1 MEQEYY
7 RMSDGEASAALTLV
21 GARSL
26 KATDDCCQTL
36 RVVDH
41 SPIVRALA
49 C

>member
-1 MEQEYY
+1 
-7 RMSDGEASAALTLV
+7 MSGGEASAALTLV

-26 KATDDCCQTL
+26 KATDCFQTL

-41 SPIVRALA
+41 SPIVIALA

>member
-1 MEQEYY
+1 
-7 RMSDGEASAALTLV
+7 MSGGEASAALTLV

-26 KATDDCCQTL
+26 KATDDCFQTL

-41 SPIVRALA
+41 SPIVKALA